1 MNTLELQLQNN
12 IIMYARPIYPY
23 TCELKGLCIWYDDE
37 ICFHKDDKYIWILEA
52 IKLRNEIT
60 FARYNFWNI
69 DIGFNIVE

>member
-1 MNTLELQLQNN
+1 
-12 IIMYARPIYPY
+12 
-23 TCELKGLCIWYDDE
+23 
-37 ICFHKDDKYIWILEA
+37 DDKYIWILEA